1 MTETFRLA
9 PMAPFIRWLT
19 WLLWALPAGLAVA
32 ALANPRSVGLL
43 WIALL
48 LAVLYLAVWIWW
60 RPGRFEV
67 SERGLVLVFPGRRAT
82 IAISDIESASVVDP
96 KAFRQ
101 QFGLALRVGAGGL
114 WGGFGWLWTR
124 NGWVEFYVSALDR
137 YVLIRRRRRI
147 PLLISPEEPQRM
159 VAMLERQV
167 RAART

>member
-19 WLLWALPAGLAVA
+19 WLLWALPVGFAVA
-32 ALANPRSVGLL
+32 ALVNPRGVGLL

-48 LAVLYLAVWIWW
+48 LVGLYGALWVWW

-67 SERGLVLVFPGRRAT
+67 SAQGLALVFPGRRAM
-82 IAISDIESASVVDP
+82 IPISDIESASVVDP

-114 WGGFGWLWTR
+114 WGGFGWLWTSK
-124 NGWVEFYVSALDR
+124 GWVEFYVSALDR
-137 YVLIRRRRRI
+137 YVLIRRRRHI

-159 VAMLERQV
+159 AAMLERQLPAP
-167 RAART
+167 RR

>member
-19 WLLWALPAGLAVA
+19 WLLWALPAGFAVA
-32 ALANPRSVGLL
+32 ALASPRSVGLL

-48 LAVLYLAVWIWW
+48 LGVLYGAVWIWW

-67 SERGLVLVFPGRRAT
+67 SARGLVLVFPGRRAA
-82 IAISDIESASVVDP
+82 IPISDIESVSVVDP

-114 WGGFGWLWTR
+114 WGGFGWLWTSK
-124 NGWVEFYVSALDR
+124 GWVEFYVSALDR

-147 PLLISPEEPQRM
+147 PLLISPEQPQRM
-159 VAMLERQV
+159 VAMLERQLPAP
-167 RAART
+167 R